1 MSQQD
6 AQEILPGTVVE
17 FYDAKE
23 ITCGV
28 CLACKSQRLNVLTQ
42 FNRELNL
49 AASRIL
55 HCGRQPLDLSL
66 TRDELV
72 RQLNSIAVLRRT
84 LMESLALE
92 ELWSLVE
99 GEADGFTARELAEFV
114 FAETVTDH
122 HAAAMQRGLL
132 QERLFFQFRDGR
144 FFANSQAKVEQRRLE
159 IERELEKERE
169 LEEGS
174 RWLQQ
179 VWRQK
184 GRPVLTGSE
193 ESLIANLKNF
203 CLYGQESPVAALVK
217 ELLKRADIPAQPQ
230 AVFRLLVRLG
240 IWHENEN
247 LFLHEQ
253 GITPDFSETVTALA
267 DNLAATNLASLWQP
281 SHRKDLRALHTITI
295 DSALSRD
302 YDDALSLR
310 PLDGGLFE
318 VGVHI
323 ADVAQFVAPGDD
335 LDREAET
342 RASSIYLPDGRIAMF
357 PPTLSEGLFS
367 LRAGEDRFAVS
378 FMLHLDAEGVVHHQE
393 IFPSL
398 INVHEQLTYQ
408 HVNERCGEG
417 TPLAVLYRLAQ
428 HLRTRRL
435 AQGAIILPL
444 PEIQVYVNA
453 AGMIH
458 LARYEKETPSQI
470 MVSEWMIAANAL
482 AASYLAQHKIPAIFR
497 TQLECKPETDLT
509 QSEHELF
516 RIYRQRRLF
525 ARAGLE
531 PLPQPH
537 CSLGMREYTTTTSP
551 IRRYP
556 DLVVQRQLKH
566 ALATGTALYG
576 EDELRQL
583 ITRLG
588 VAQGKIALVQ
598 RKWTRYWMLKYLEQ
612 EDIQTLD
619 ALVLTQN
626 GRYAH
631 LLLCDFLIEANA
643 QLSDRNQVRPGEL
656 VRVKIDRLNPRE
668 DILRVQLP
676 EASRAV

>member
-6 AQEILPGTVVE
+6 AQEISPGIVVE
-17 FYDAKE
+17 FFEAKE

-42 FNRELNL
+42 TNREINL
-49 AASRIL
+49 APSRLL
-55 HCGRQPLDLSL
+55 HLGSQPLDMKL

-72 RQLNSIAVLRRT
+72 RELNGIATLRRT
-84 LMESLALE
+84 LMATLNLE
-92 ELWSLVE
+92 ELWSLIE
-99 GEADGFTARELAEFV
+99 GQEEGFSARELAGFV
-114 FAETVTDH
+114 FVETVTDH
-122 HAAAMQRGLL
+122 HVAAMQRALL
-132 QERLFFQFRDGR
+132 QERLFFQFKDGK
-144 FFANSQAKVEQRRLE
+144 FFAYSQEKVEQRRLE
-159 IERELEKERE
+159 LAREQERERELA
-169 LEEGS
+169 EGS
-174 RWLQQ
+174 QWLQT

-184 GRPVLTGSE
+184 GRPVVAETGSK
-193 ESLIANLKNF
+193 LIDHLKDY
-203 CLYGQESPVAALVK
+203 CLFGQESPAAARVK
-217 ELLKRADIPAQPQ
+217 ELLKRAEIPPQPQ
-230 AVFRLLVRLG
+230 SVFRLLVRLG

-253 GITPDFSETVTALA
+253 GITPDFPEPVSALA
-267 DNLAATNLASLWQP
+267 DGLAATDCTSLWDP
-281 SHRKDLRALHTITI
+281 NRRKDLRDLHAVTI

-302 YDDALSLR
+302 FDDALSLR
-310 PLDGGLFE
+310 ILENGLFE

-323 ADVAQFVAPGDD
+323 ADVAEFVTRNDD
-335 LDREAET
+335 LDREAES

-357 PPTLSEGLFS
+357 PPSLSEGLFS
-367 LRAGEDRFAVS
+367 LQAGQDRFALS
-378 FMLHLDAEGVVHHQE
+378 FILHVDGEGAIHHQE
-393 IFPSL
+393 IVPSL

-408 HVNERCGEG
+408 EVNERCRQENFL
-417 TPLAVLYRLAQ
+417 TVLYRLAQ
-428 HLRTRRL
+428 HLRTQRL
-435 AQGAIILPL
+435 ARGAIILPL

-453 AGMIH
+453 AGMIQIS
-458 LARYEKETPSQI
+458 RYEKETPSQI
-470 MVSEWMIAANAL
+470 MVSEWMIAANAM
-482 AASYLAQHKIPAIFR
+482 AASHLARHEIPAIFR
-497 TQLECKPETDLT
+497 TQLECKPETDFT

-537 CSLGMREYTTTTSP
+537 CSLGMTEYTTTTSP
-551 IRRYP
+551 IRRYA

-566 ALATGTALYG
+566 ALAKGTALYSQ
-576 EDELRQL
+576 DELEQM

-588 VAQGKIALVQ
+588 VTQAKISLVQ

-612 EDIQTLD
+612 EDIQSLD

-626 GRYAH
+626 GRFAH
-631 LLLCDFLIEANA
+631 LLLCDFLIETNA
-643 QLSDRNQVRPGEL
+643 QLSEKNRVRPGEM

-676 EASRAV
+676 EVPKPA